1 MSGASCTARCSRC
14 CTTCT
19 CFVSVLVLVDASDVY
34 ERRELHREVLKV
46 LHYHS
51 DKTILLVLN
60 KVM

>member
-1 MSGASCTARCSRC
+1 MHGGIHAHS
-14 CTTCT
+14 
-19 CFVSVLVLVDASDVY
+19 VSVLVLVDASDVY

>member
-1 MSGASCTARCSRC
+1 MVVVLLRCDAHVCS
-14 CTTCT
+14 
-19 CFVSVLVLVDASDVY
+19 VSVLVLVDASDVY